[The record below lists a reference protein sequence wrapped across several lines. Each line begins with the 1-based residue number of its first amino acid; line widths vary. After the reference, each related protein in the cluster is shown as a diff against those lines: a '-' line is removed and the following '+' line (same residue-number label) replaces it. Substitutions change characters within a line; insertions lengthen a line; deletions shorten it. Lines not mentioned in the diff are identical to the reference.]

1 MALTRKH
8 FNAMADIFSKRMEFH
23 ERAQLS
29 MRFKVDIDNAI
40 DTQYE
45 ICTLAFDLGTYFQE
59 INPNFDTKR
68 WVEAIDCRGWLTGF
82 HD

>member
-8 FNAMADIFSKRMEFH
+8 FNAMADIFSKRMKFYD
-23 ERAQLS
+23 RVRSRGTKRDRGFANDVQG
-29 MRFKVDIDNAI
+29 
-40 DTQYE
+40 E
-45 ICTLAFDLGTYFQE
+45 ICNIAFDLGTYFQE

-68 WVEAIDCRGWLTGF
+68 WVNAMDCRGWLTGF

>member
-8 FNAMADIFSKRMEFH
+8 FNAMADIFSKRMKFYETV
-23 ERAQLS
+23 RRKGSARDRDS
-29 MRFKVDIDNAI
+29 ASDA
-40 DTQYE
+40 QYE

-68 WVEAIDCRGWLTGF
+68 WVNAMDCRGWLTGF